1 MHPLINDSKYTFD
14 KFLTESRE
22 GLGTTKHVL
31 IIYAKT
37 QLKKFMFEIVNLIF
51 LVKNTVRYSDYDSIL
66 NYLIL

>member
-31 IIYAKT
+31 IIYARNTIKEVHVRDC
-37 QLKKFMFEIVNLIF
+37 KFDFSSQEHSAL
-51 LVKNTVRYSDYDSIL
+51 
-66 NYLIL
+66 